1 MMFSVV
7 SIFCYRLLLKSRNDK
22 WAASLQK
29 LIKIFGL
36 SSKVQCC
43 RGCWWFFWWRHQ
55 WNPEIKE
62 ILLGRYVCSRLGRQS
77 KQLGRSKL
85 GGILLNGLLSQISVS
100 CLPTY
105 FMRKRGKFALF
116 TRYFP
121 RSSSNCMNYVELGE
135 RSISRKNTILLP
147 FLLLLPLVVVAWP
160 FINFVSVQL
169 SMITGKASIIILVVS
184 TGYLVETLSSIHQQ
198 RNQSQQHSSS

>member
-1 MMFSVV
+1 MFSVV

-62 ILLGRYVCSRLGRQS
+62 ILLGRYVCSRIGWQS

-85 GGILLNGLLSQISVS
+85 GGTFEWIITNQVV
-100 CLPTY
+100 C
-105 FMRKRGKFALF
+105 FMRKRGKFVFLLHWK
-116 TRYFP
+116 YFS
-121 RSSSNCMNYVELGE
+121 RSSNCTNQKGLVKDQFHE
-135 RSISRKNTILLP
+135 KILFCCHHFFFFIP
-147 FLLLLPLVVVAWP
+147 WWWWWLLDH
-160 FINFVSVQL
+160 
-169 SMITGKASIIILVVS
+169 
-184 TGYLVETLSSIHQQ
+184 SSILFRFNYRWLPERLQ
-198 RNQSQQHSSS
+198 